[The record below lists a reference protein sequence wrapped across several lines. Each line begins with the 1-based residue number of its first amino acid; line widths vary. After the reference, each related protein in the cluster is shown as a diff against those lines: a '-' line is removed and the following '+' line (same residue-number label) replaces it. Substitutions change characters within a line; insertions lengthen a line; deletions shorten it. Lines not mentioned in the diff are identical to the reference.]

1 MLQRLTTYSSIRRAN
16 FSKFENRKSDV
27 SDLHSIN
34 EAINAKAGR
43 KLLPS
48 ILVSLTLVALVWLT
62 LAYARVLFAVL
73 IAIAV
78 SLGVREIARAF
89 SAAGTRISM
98 RTLVVATCGLT
109 YASWS
114 AGVEGLALA
123 TAIALPVLLISRLRK
138 GPQDFVKSATA
149 TTLALIYLPF
159 LAGFLVL
166 LARPDDGLA
175 RVMTFVILVGCNDT
189 FGYLV
194 GVMIGRHP
202 LVPTISPKKSWEGL
216 MGSIAFTCLGGALS
230 FYYILDL
237 QWWVGIIVG
246 LMIVFTATS
255 GDLIES
261 AMKRDLSLKDM
272 GSLLPGH
279 GGMLDR
285 LDSVLLSAPALYLA
299 LELVKRF
306 S

>member
-1 MLQRLTTYSSIRRAN
+1 MNFSSIRRAN
-16 FSKFENRKSDV
+16 FSKFENRTSAV

-48 ILVSLTLVALVWLT
+48 IIVGLSLIALVWLT
-62 LAYARVLFAVL
+62 LAYARVLFALLV
-73 IAIAV
+73 AIAV
-78 SLGVREIARAF
+78 SLGIREITRAF
-89 SAAGTRISM
+89 SAAGTHISM
-98 RTLVVATCGLT
+98 RSLVLATCGLT
-109 YASWS
+109 YAAWID
-114 AGVEGLALA
+114 GVEGLAVA
-123 TAIALPVLLISRLRK
+123 TAIALPILLVLRLRK
-138 GPQDFVKSATA
+138 GPHDFVKNATA
-149 TTLALIYLPF
+149 TTLALVYLPF

-166 LARPDDGLA
+166 LGRPDDGLA
-175 RVMTFVILVGCNDT
+175 RVMTFVVLVGCNDT

-194 GVMIGRHP
+194 GVLIGRHP
-202 LVPTISPKKSWEGL
+202 LVPSISPKKTWEGL
-216 MGSIAFTCLGGALS
+216 IGSIIFASIGGALS
-230 FYYILDL
+230 FNYILDL
-237 QWWVGIIVG
+237 QWWIGALVA
-246 LMIVFTATS
+246 LMIVVTATS

-272 GSLLPGH
+272 GTLLPGH

-299 LELVKRF
+299 LEVVKRF